1 MFPMSV
7 DRKVGIEYDPPSSQ
21 RKTCSELIRLRKC
34 YLAMVVNG
42 TRWPVTHA
50 TEIRV
55 FFFFKLAFDY
65 LKMKYVMGEVHRDNS
80 TIKPA
85 EKA

>member
-1 MFPMSV
+1 MGPDGQSHMPL
-7 DRKVGIEYDPPSSQ
+7 KY
-21 RKTCSELIRLRKC
+21 
-34 YLAMVVNG
+34 
-42 TRWPVTHA
+42 
-50 TEIRV
+50 V
-55 FFFFKLAFDY
+55 FVFFKLAFDY